1 MIGVTSDPTE
11 VVSQLNRAEQP
22 RAARQKGTVTLG
34 PLKIVLP
41 GKVRNKRVMRIS
53 TLPKAIMPA
62 VKRVPTSLKTA
73 MKPTTMEARLND
85 PALQSDTVQPLLG
98 HKRSRSET
106 LTPNP
111 IKGAVPEEDATC
123 PEQAQQQLDTSTPT
137 LPVGVSAQRKV
148 QQDEI
153 WDLFSVGLL
162 DAHRDDDS
170 MQEAMKVM
178 NAAEVRDGFRR
189 SHDCDGLSTFNQEC
203 KEMKIP
209 TQLREGYHQWLLD
222 QDRPHTNFTQM

>member
-1 MIGVTSDPTE
+1 M
-11 VVSQLNRAEQP
+11 
-22 RAARQKGTVTLG
+22 TLE
-34 PLKIVLP
+34 PLKIVLL

-53 TLPKAIMPA
+53 TMPKATMPA

-73 MKPTTMEARLND
+73 MKPTTICMEARLND
-85 PALQSDTVQPLLG
+85 PALQPDTVQPLLG

-111 IKGAVPEEDATC
+111 IKDAVPEEDATG

-137 LPVGVSAQRKV
+137 LPVGVSTQRKV

-153 WDLFSVGLL
+153 WDLFSVGLP

-178 NAAEVRDGFRR
+178 DAAEVRDGFRR
-189 SHDCDGLSTFNQEC
+189 
-203 KEMKIP
+203 
-209 TQLREGYHQWLLD
+209 GYKTLV
-222 QDRPHTNFTQM
+222 